1 MKKKRHALRIALVA
15 LVVLT
20 LAAGAAV
27 LYKNGWF
34 ERIGSVEELRALIA
48 SRGALGGVVYFLLQM
63 MTVIIAPIPSN
74 VTMMAG
80 ALALGFW
87 RALLL
92 GVAAVVLGSVI
103 MFLLARRLGREAV
116 RRFLDR
122 GVMDRY
128 LPIIEEKQDMFLF
141 LTMLFPFF
149 PDDALCILAGLKE
162 IPLRRFVIIMAAAR
176 PWGLAF
182 AALLGSGAIQMP
194 ALAWA
199 VLVIVLA
206 AVFCLAMAYSAR
218 IEAALLRLVTRLT
231 GRRGGKQP

>member
-1 MKKKRHALRIALVA
+1 
-15 LVVLT
+15 
-20 LAAGAAV
+20 
-27 LYKNGWF
+27 
-34 ERIGSVEELRALIA
+34 
-48 SRGALGGVVYFLLQM
+48 M

-87 RALLL
+87 PALIL

-122 GVMDRY
+122 GVMDKY

-149 PDDALCILAGLKE
+149 PDDALCILAGLTE

-194 ALAWA
+194 AWAWA

-231 GRRGGKQP
+231 GGRKEKRP